1 MNTTASTP
9 NQHQP
14 NEPAVIRAE
23 SGYWPL
29 QLLLGWINLTLTA
42 PVVYLYIGLP
52 LVLRQHGWSG
62 TDIGLLQ
69 LAGLPAIL
77 KFLLAAPVD
86 RYPLGRA
93 GYRNWS
99 IVLSVVYAALL
110 LFFSRT
116 SLQESP
122 WSFLFTLALSINLLG
137 TWTDVPINA
146 LAIRYLPESQRM
158 RAGAIRSAATS
169 LGAIVGGGLM
179 LLLYTRFGWAAPF
192 QVMALA
198 LLSGCVLLAFMQRK
212 PLPGV
217 SSEPVQTGINWR
229 LWKAYFTIAGH
240 GKWAILMLFYFPFV
254 GSAWVYMKPLLLD
267 SGLSTERI
275 AMIVGILGGVLA
287 ALASLV
293 VARMTKHYGI
303 GQMLSGV
310 AWLNVL
316 ALAMLLM
323 FVLAGASATILIAMA
338 ILLAI
343 AVGAASGL
351 VFGVMMYFVRPALV
365 ALDYGIQSS
374 LFILT
379 RTLMPAVAGVLM
391 DRTGYAGMMGFLVS
405 GALIIAW
412 ATISWHQSLTAA
424 MTASSR
430 K

>member
-1 MNTTASTP
+1 MTMTASTRD
-9 NQHQP
+9 QGQSD
-14 NEPAVIRAE
+14 EPAVNRKE

-77 KFLLAAPVD
+77 KFLLAAPID
-86 RYPLGRA
+86 RYPLGQA

-99 IVLSVVYAALL
+99 ILLALVYTALL
-110 LFFSRT
+110 LFFADT
-116 SLQESP
+116 SLQESS
-122 WSFLFTLALSINLLG
+122 WSSLFILALSINLLG
-137 TWTDVPINA
+137 TWTDIPINS
-146 LAIRYLPESQRM
+146 LAIRCLPESQRM

-169 LGAIVGGGLM
+169 LGAIAGGGIM
-179 LLLYTRFGWAAPF
+179 LLLYSRFGWAVPF

-198 LLSGCVLLAFMQRK
+198 VLSGFVLLAVMQRK
-212 PLPGV
+212 PMREAPDLPART
-217 SSEPVQTGINWR
+217 QTNWR
-229 LWKAYFTIAGH
+229 QWKAYFTTAEH

-254 GSAWVYMKPLLLD
+254 GSAWVYLKPLLLD
-267 SGLSTERI
+267 NGLSTDRI
-275 AMIVGILGGVLA
+275 AMIVGILGGVLSAVSSLIA
-287 ALASLV
+287 ARMARRYG
-293 VARMTKHYGI
+293 VAR
-303 GQMLSGV
+303 MLSGV

-316 ALAMLLM
+316 ALAMLLIL
-323 FVLAGASATILIAMA
+323 VIAGTSATLLVTMA
-338 ILLAI
+338 IILAL

-351 VFGVMMYFVRPALV
+351 VFGIMMYFVRPTLV

-379 RTLMPAVAGVLM
+379 RTLMPALAGVLM
-391 DRTGYAGMMGFLVS
+391 DRTGYAGMLGFLVS

-412 ATISWHQSLTAA
+412 VTTSWHQSLTIA
-424 MTASSR
+424 MAASSR